1 VAILSKRRHK
11 QVSETIPYRAIAEKL
26 AADLRFKK
34 LLSLRYKVDRTYDI
48 PYLAGY
54 SEDGKTIYLDRRF
67 KSVMPDGTD
76 ITKFIVMHER
86 AEKAAL
92 MTLKLKYQ
100 DAHRIATY
108 LEHKA
113 VEAAGISWKAYSDF
127 LYPYIRKTDR
137 LTVRRVPK
145 DLDLQPYRDEHDVKH
160 IAAMKKVMKGPVAPE
175 QKVHENKNII
185 DPIEPIGSTDKYVA
199 TDMP

>member
-1 VAILSKRRHK
+1 
-11 QVSETIPYRAIAEKL
+11 
-26 AADLRFKK
+26 
-34 LLSLRYKVDRTYDI
+34 
-48 PYLAGY
+48 
-54 SEDGKTIYLDRRF
+54 
-67 KSVMPDGTD
+67 MPDGTD
-76 ITKFIVMHER
+76 ISKFIVLHER
-86 AEKAAL
+86 MEKAAL

-113 VEAAGISWKAYSDF
+113 VVAAGINWKTYSDF

-137 LTVRRVPK
+137 MTVRKVPK

-160 IAAMKKVMKGPVAPE
+160 IAAMKKVMKGPATSE
-175 QKVHENKNII
+175 VHENKNII
-185 DPIEPIGSTDKYVA
+185 PAIDPIGSTDKYAA

>member
-1 VAILSKRRHK
+1 MAILSKRRHR
-11 QVSETIPYRAIAEKL
+11 QASETIPYRTIAEKL
-26 AADLRFKK
+26 AADPRFKK
-34 LLSLRYKVDRTYDI
+34 LLSQKYRVDRTYDI

-54 SEDGKTIYLDRRF
+54 SEDGKTIYLDCRF
-67 KSVMPDGTD
+67 KPVMPDGTD

-100 DAHRIATY
+100 DAHKIATY

-160 IAAMKKVMKGPVAPE
+160 ILAMKKLMKGPAASE
-175 QKVHENKNII
+175 VHENKNIVEPI
-185 DPIEPIGSTDKYVA
+185 DPIQSTDAVDK
-199 TDMP
+199 

>member
-1 VAILSKRRHK
+1 MAILSKRRHK
-11 QVSETIPYRAIAEKL
+11 QAAETIPYRNIAEKL

-34 LLSLRYKVDRTYDI
+34 LLSQKYRVDRTYDI

-67 KSVMPDGTD
+67 NSVMPDGTD
-76 ITKFIVMHER
+76 VSKFIVMHER

-92 MTLKLKYQ
+92 STLRLKYQ

-127 LYPYIRKTDR
+127 LYPYIRKTDK

-160 IAAMKKVMKGPVAPE
+160 IAAMKKAMRGPPASE
-175 QKVHENKNII
+175 VHENKNITES
-185 DPIEPIGSTDKYVA
+185 IEAIQSTDKYA
-199 TDMP
+199 TTVET